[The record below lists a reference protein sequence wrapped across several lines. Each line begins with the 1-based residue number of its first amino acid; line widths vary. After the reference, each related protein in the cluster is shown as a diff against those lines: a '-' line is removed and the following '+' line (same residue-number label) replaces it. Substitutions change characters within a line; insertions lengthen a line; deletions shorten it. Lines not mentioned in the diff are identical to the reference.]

1 MAATT
6 SQGRTFT
13 IFITGLTT
21 AAAGLAFFATGGG
34 KFALGIGLIMLAYS
48 GVSFMKIKPLE
59 GITAVGAQPAVMKL
73 GGVCVVLL
81 GWLIVLFG
89 LHLTPSVS
97 GRIITTLLGLAVS
110 LAGILIILPMAA
122 NKNAIWKA

>member
-13 IFITGLTT
+13 IFLTGLTT
-21 AAAGLAFFATGGG
+21 AAAGLAFIASGGG
-34 KFALGIGLIMLAYS
+34 KFALGVGLILIAYS

-59 GITAVGAQPAVMKL
+59 GKIAVGAQPAILKL
-73 GGVCVVLL
+73 GGLCTVLL

-89 LHLTPSVS
+89 LNMTQSVS
-97 GRIITTLLGLAVS
+97 GRMITTLLGLAVS
-110 LAGILIILPMAA
+110 LVGICLVIPLAA

>member
-34 KFALGIGLIMLAYS
+34 KFARGIGLIMLAYS

-89 LHLTPSVS
+89 LNLTPSVS
-97 GRIITTLLGLAVS
+97 GRMITTLLGLAVS
-110 LAGILIILPMAA
+110 LVGILIILPMAA

>member
-13 IFITGLTT
+13 IFITGLTV
-21 AAAGLAFFATGGG
+21 AAAGLAFVGSGGG
-34 KFALGIGLIMLAYS
+34 KLALGLGLIIIAFS
-48 GVSFMKIKPLE
+48 GARFLKIKPLE
-59 GITAVGAQPAVMKL
+59 GITASGAQPAVMKI
-73 GGVCVVLL
+73 GGVGIVLL

-89 LHLTPSVS
+89 LHLTPGVA
-97 GRIITTLLGLAVS
+97 GRMITTLLGLAVS
-110 LAGILIILPMAA
+110 LVGILLVLPMAV

>member
-21 AAAGLAFFATGGG
+21 AAAGLAFIASGGG
-34 KFALGIGLIMLAYS
+34 KFALGIGLILIAFS

-59 GITAVGAQPAVMKL
+59 GKIAVGAQPAVMKL

-97 GRIITTLLGLAVS
+97 GRMVSTLLGLAVS
-110 LAGILIILPMAA
+110 LVGVCLVLPMAV